1 MARIAAPVS
10 ERPEWKPPKLDLEAV
25 PARHKANLAAARQTR
40 AVLLHAARAVATLQA
55 GHAKALITR
64 ARDALATR
72 ASGKPETVPGE
83 VKAAAETTFATAR
96 RSIDLGVAAQRRVA
110 ELAAARTRASLERL
124 QALAA

>member
-1 MARIAAPVS
+1 
-10 ERPEWKPPKLDLEAV
+10 
-25 PARHKANLAAARQTR
+25 
-40 AVLLHAARAVATLQA
+40 
-55 GHAKALITR
+55 
-64 ARDALATR
+64 
-72 ASGKPETVPGE
+72 VPGE